1 MKRFARVR
9 PKPGV
14 MNKTERAYADLLEY
28 RKQSGEILDW
38 KFEALKLR
46 LADKTFYSPDFMV
59 VDADG
64 FIEVHE
70 VKGYWEDD
78 ARVKVKVA
86 AEQYPFKFLAV
97 KKVSKAKGEWE
108 FEEF

>member
-1 MKRFARVR
+1 MNRFARVR

-14 MNKTERAYADLLEY
+14 MNKTEQAYADRLEAL
-28 RKQSGEILDW
+28 RAARQIQSW
-38 KFEALKLR
+38 KFEAVKLR
-46 LADKTFYSPDFMV
+46 LADKTFYSPDFLV

-64 FIEVHE
+64 YVELHE
-70 VKGYWEDD
+70 VKGFWEDD

-86 AEQYPFKFLAV
+86 AEQFPFRFLAV